1 LAQIP
6 DEYFRAVAPPNTDLH
21 LCTIY
26 TLYFQSFL
34 SYFFFNLYYSVF
46 HQQLAYGVHSLSH
59 IPYHTL
65 LITFFINMHFT
76 FFFVA
81 SLAACAT
88 ALPNRRPGGFQ
99 NFQPGGQGDQNNGL
113 PEGQNGNVD
122 AQPNNKPDD
131 AVTQPQVNQAPPAPQ
146 VSQVPAAQEA
156 PPDATA
162 APSDPSTN
170 ANDNTVNDQG
180 ALQNDSF
187 DAALV
192 PEFGVEAGQNPDG
205 TGNCSGNGGKLIP
218 CQCPPDR
225 DAFIEKVSSAVA
237 AGNSEGVPVE
247 FPTDDSSASAKAR
260 IQTAIIVL
268 QNLNGKGVGCPAA
281 ATTFLDQQK
290 AA

>member
-1 LAQIP
+1 
-6 DEYFRAVAPPNTDLH
+6 
-21 LCTIY
+21 
-26 TLYFQSFL
+26 
-34 SYFFFNLYYSVF
+34 
-46 HQQLAYGVHSLSH
+46 
-59 IPYHTL
+59 
-65 LITFFINMHFT
+65 MHFT

-113 PEGQNGNVD
+113 PKGQNGNVD
-122 AQPNNKPDD
+122 AQPNTQPDD
-131 AVTQPQVNQAPPAPQ
+131 AVPQPQVSQAPPAPQ

-156 PPDATA
+156 PPVAAA

-170 ANDNTVNDQG
+170 ASDNTSNDQG
-180 ALQNDSF
+180 APQTGSF

-225 DAFIEKVSSAVA
+225 DAFIQKVSSAVA